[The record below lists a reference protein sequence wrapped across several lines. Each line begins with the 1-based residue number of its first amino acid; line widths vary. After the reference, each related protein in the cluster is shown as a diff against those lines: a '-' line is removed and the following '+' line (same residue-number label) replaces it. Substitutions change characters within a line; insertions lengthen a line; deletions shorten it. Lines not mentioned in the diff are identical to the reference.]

1 MDIRAIINKSGLTI
15 NSFHS
20 VGGGDINDAYCLVAD
35 EKKYFL
41 KINDAARFPRMFEK
55 EARGLTALEKESRFV
70 IPKVIQHGEVNG
82 RQFLVLEWLEK
93 GRPLK
98 NFWEDFGTA
107 VADMHKTR
115 QNYFGFEEDNYI
127 GSLQQNNTKHES
139 WPGFYTNCR
148 VMPLIRKL
156 KDAGRFSTTDI
167 AAAEVF
173 CKQLDTIF
181 PSEYPSLLHGDLWGG
196 NYMISEN
203 GRVAIYDPAVYF
215 GHREMDLGMTLLFGG
230 FSAPFYEAYHQT
242 YPLEKGWRQRIR
254 CTQLYPLLV
263 HAILFDGQYLNS
275 VKEILR
281 TFK

>member
-55 EARGLTALEKESRFV
+55 EARGLTALEKGSRFV

-107 VADMHKTR
+107 LADMHKTR

-242 YPLEKGWRQRIR
+242 YPLEKGWRQRVR
-254 CTQLYPLLV
+254 YTQLYPLLV
-263 HAILFDGQYLNS
+263 HAILFGGQYVNS

-281 TFK
+281 AFK